1 MSINRNVSIAWTQNH
16 IYNQTMSYTQNP
28 HMPKVRRDA
37 ALMVKQGHTTRE
49 VGRRF
54 GVGSSTIA
62 KWVKKAKKYKGHVI
76 PTLSSKPHHHPKQ
89 LSDEIVWKIFRK
101 RLERN
106 RCAEVVHQE
115 LVNTGVKTSLSSV
128 KRTLDREGL
137 LKKRS
142 KWKRYHPPVD
152 RPYPVSPGDLVQ
164 LDTIHLMTGPK
175 TRIYVF
181 TLIDTYSR
189 WTYAKCYE
197 KMSGKVTVQFVQEA
211 QKQSPFQFNM
221 FQSDHGPEFGRW
233 FIDRSKTNHRH
244 TRVGKPNDNAHIE
257 RFNRTLQEECLDK
270 VQTHPRDINC
280 ALRKYLS
287 YYNHERLHLG
297 INLKT
302 PSQLA
307 TKCVQ
312 AIG

>member
-1 MSINRNVSIAWTQNH
+1 
-16 IYNQTMSYTQNP
+16 
-28 HMPKVRRDA
+28 MPKVRKDA
-37 ALMVKQGHTTRE
+37 VRMVKQGYTTRE
-49 VGRRF
+49 VGRRY
-54 GVGSSTIA
+54 GVGSSTIS
-62 KWVKKAKKYKGHVI
+62 KWMKKAGLYPYHNI
-76 PTLSSKPHHHPKQ
+76 PTLSSKPKHHPKE
-89 LSDEIVWKIFRK
+89 LSDDTVWKIFKK

-106 RCAEVVHQE
+106 RCAEVIHQE

-152 RPYPVSPGDLVQ
+152 RPYPVRPGDLVQ

-175 TRIYVF
+175 KRIYVF
-181 TLIDTYSR
+181 TLIDVYSR
-189 WTYAKCYE
+189 WSYAKCYK
-197 KMSGKVTVQFVQEA
+197 KMSSKVTVGFVKEA
-211 QKQSPFQFNM
+211 QQYANFTFNM

-270 VQTHPRDINC
+270 IKVNPTEINC
-280 ALRKYLS
+280 ALKKYLS
-287 YYNHERLHLG
+287 YYNNERLHLG
-297 INLKT
+297 IQLQT
-302 PSQLA
+302 PKQLL